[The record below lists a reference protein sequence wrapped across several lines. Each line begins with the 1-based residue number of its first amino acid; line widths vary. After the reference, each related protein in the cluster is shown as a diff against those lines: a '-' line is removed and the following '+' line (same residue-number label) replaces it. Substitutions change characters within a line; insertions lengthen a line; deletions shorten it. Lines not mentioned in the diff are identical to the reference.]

1 VVAVNLFDVEGTL
14 SHLIALDER
23 SGRVFVGNSS
33 PYKVPRRPGPGPPPT
48 PILTGPGSVS
58 ILDAA
63 TGTVL
68 RAVVVGRA
76 PLVMAVDEVAGHAI
90 ILNVNAGGPR
100 PGNGSVSIVA
110 MTP

>member
-1 VVAVNLFDVEGTL
+1 VL
-14 SHLIALDER
+14 
-23 SGRVFVGNSS
+23 VGNPS
-33 PYKVPRRPGPGPPPT
+33 PYKVPRRLGPGPPPT

-58 ILDAA
+58 VLDAG

-76 PLVMAVDEVAGHAI
+76 PLANDV
-90 ILNVNAGGPR
+90 GPA

-110 MTP
+110 ITP